1 MRNNTKFNYKFIQM
15 ANLNMK
21 KLDYKSYIR
30 SSSKRNIGLAL
41 LIGFSC
47 DISAYKKIKSFF
59 NTKLTILSS
68 RLAREY
74 CCK

>member
-1 MRNNTKFNYKFIQM
+1 MGNNTKFNYKFIQM

-21 KLDYKSYIR
+21 KIDYKNYIR
-30 SSSKRNIGLAL
+30 SSSKRSIRLAL
-41 LIGFSC
+41 LMDFSC

-59 NTKLTILSS
+59 NSKLTILSN

-74 CCK
+74 CYK

>member
-1 MRNNTKFNYKFIQM
+1 MGNNTKFNYKFIQM

-21 KLDYKSYIR
+21 ILDYKSYIR

-47 DISAYKKIKSFF
+47 HISGYKKIKSFF
-59 NTKLTILSS
+59 NSKLTILSN

-74 CCK
+74 YCK

>member
-1 MRNNTKFNYKFIQM
+1 MENNNKFNYKFMQM

-21 KLDYKSYIR
+21 VLGCNSFIR
-30 SSSKRNIGLAL
+30 WHRRINVGLAL
-41 LIGFSC
+41 LIGCSGEV
-47 DISAYKKIKSFF
+47 SAYKKIKSFF
-59 NTKLTILSS
+59 NFKLITLSN